1 MRRKKSNLPKTIV
14 ILILTVLLIYTAALI
29 LQLRL
34 QVQLPVALPTI
45 SNQAYELNSLH
56 GKVIILDPGH
66 GYGNTNVFEDYD
78 EHVRMLLLAH
88 KIKPLLEEAGATVH
102 MTRPTAADVLL
113 PARAAITNKVAL
125 EEIRLYLRYE
135 LIGLAY
141 SEDEEKIELAQSLQ
155 RDIVEIDRLI
165 YMLNRII
172 NDPDTYGRIYMNFP
186 FDRNHER
193 EIHPDLQRVFEF
205 QDDYRIRNRF
215 LMISLHSNAPPNP
228 IDTRINGA
236 DAFFISN
243 NLRVSRSYFGNY
255 TSVNQSAYFAERI
268 IENIDTIGIRRGN
281 AFGTN
286 LFVLRETNIPAV
298 LVENGFHTNPEDRA
312 KLLCD
317 EFLEELA
324 AVYLET
330 IIGYFTNIN
339 YVPNYRPTMPR
350 ILERVLD
357 MF

>member
-1 MRRKKSNLPKTIV
+1 MRKKKSNLPKTIV
-14 ILILTVLLIYTAALI
+14 ILLLAVLLIYTTALI
-29 LQLRL
+29 VQLRL
-34 QVQLPVALPTI
+34 PLQLPVALPPT
-45 SNQAYELNSLH
+45 SQQEEGKSLQ
-56 GKVIILDPGH
+56 GKIIILDPGH

-102 MTRPTAADVLL
+102 MTRPTEADVLL
-113 PARAAITNKVAL
+113 PARAAITNKLAL
-125 EEIRLYLRYE
+125 ELIRQHKRDDLISVVQYE
-135 LIGLAY
+135 D
-141 SEDEEKIELAQSLQ
+141 DEKLQIAQELQ
-155 RDIVEIDRLI
+155 RDIVEIDRLLG
-165 YMLNRII
+165 MLQRII
-172 NDPDTYGRIYMNFP
+172 YDPDTYGRIYMNFP

-205 QDDYRIRNRF
+205 QDNERIRRMF

-228 IDTRINGA
+228 IDTSINGA

-255 TSVNQSAYFAERI
+255 TSVNYSAYFAERI
-268 IENIDTIGIRRGN
+268 IENISTVGIRRGN

-286 LFVLRETNIPAV
+286 LFVLRETNVPAV
-298 LVENGFHTNPEDRA
+298 LVENGFHTNPQDRA

-317 EFLEELA
+317 DFLEKLA

-330 IIGYFTNIN
+330 ITSYFANITV
-339 YVPNYRPTMPR
+339 VPNYRPAMPR

>member
-1 MRRKKSNLPKTIV
+1 MRKKKSNLPKTIV
-14 ILILTVLLIYTAALI
+14 ILLLTVLLIYTTALI
-29 LQLRL
+29 VQLRL
-34 QVQLPVALPTI
+34 QVQLPVALAPT
-45 SNQAYELNSLH
+45 SSQTEELKSLH
-56 GKVIILDPGH
+56 GKVVILDPGH
-66 GYGNTNVFEDYD
+66 GYGNTNVFEGYD

-88 KIKPLLEEAGATVH
+88 KIKPLLEEAGATVY
-102 MTRPTAADVLL
+102 MTRPTEEDVLL
-113 PARAAITNKVAL
+113 PVRAAITNRAAL
-125 EEIRLYLRYE
+125 FAVRQYLRYD
-135 LIGLAY
+135 L
-141 SEDEEKIELAQSLQ
+141 IELAHYDDDEKLQVAQNLQ
-155 RDIVEIDRLI
+155 RDILEVDRLLG
-165 YMLNRII
+165 MLDRII
-172 NDPDTYGRIYMNFP
+172 DDPETYGRIYMNFP

-215 LMISLHSNAPPNP
+215 LFISLHSNAPPNP
-228 IDTRINGA
+228 IDTSINGA

-243 NLRVSRSYFGNY
+243 NLRISRSYFGNY

-286 LFVLRETNIPAV
+286 LFVIRETNIPAV

-317 EFLEELA
+317 DFLEQLA
-324 AVYLET
+324 VVYLET
-330 IIGYFTNIN
+330 ITEYFANIN
-339 YVPNYRPTMPR
+339 YVPEYRPAIPR
-350 ILERVLD
+350 ILERILN